1 MRYNVISLAGDD
13 MDITFSSKE
22 ELYDR
27 VKPALNAKVQEMHRL
42 GYSYITIQ
50 DVWNYLIQ
58 VKWLISKDL
67 TLADLIH
74 DILHAENKKID
85 EYLKGKLSK
94 TRRSQYF
101 DNELI

>member
-1 MRYNVISLAGDD
+1 MLLVWQVMC

-22 ELYDR
+22 ELYQR

-42 GYSYITIQ
+42 GYTYITID
-50 DVWNYLIQ
+50 DVWNYLVQ
-58 VKWLISKDL
+58 VKWLKGKDL

-74 DILHAENKKID
+74 DILHAENKRID
-85 EYLKGKLSK
+85 EFLKGKMSK